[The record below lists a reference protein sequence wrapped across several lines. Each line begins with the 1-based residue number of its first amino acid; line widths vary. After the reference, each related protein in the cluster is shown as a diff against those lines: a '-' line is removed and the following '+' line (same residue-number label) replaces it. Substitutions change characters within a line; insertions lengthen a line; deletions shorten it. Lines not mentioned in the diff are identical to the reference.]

1 MCNLQLTKTKLH
13 QTEKSNKYT
22 SLHVSSVSAPS
33 NLQVKLLPSVPTK
46 QTSISREVVAA
57 IIFEKVCPSS
67 QVI

>member
-46 QTSISREVVAA
+46 QTSISRDVVATV
-57 IIFEKVCPSS
+57 ISQKLGPSS